1 MACLSSLD
9 KFRPAAGMVLVQVF
23 MTGMLL
29 LSKLCLDEGMNIFA
43 LLAYR
48 HLVAAAFLAP
58 FAYFCDRDQVKRLT
72 CAALGWI
79 FVCALSGITI
89 GMGFYY
95 YGLLCTSTTFAAT
108 FLNLIPVLTFIF
120 AVVLRMENICLK
132 TRAGVVKVGGTV
144 VCVMGAMLA
153 TLYKGTSVKLLSSL
167 WHTHH
172 TSAVR
177 LAKTDWT
184 RGAMMLV
191 VSSISY
197 SAWFIAQVKLF
208 KMFPA
213 RYLANTLICLIGS
226 LQSAV
231 IGFALERDLAMWKIG
246 PDLQLLTIVYSGVFT
261 SGATF
266 CLTSW
271 CVSKKGPIY
280 AAMFSPLLLVLA
292 CISGSIFLGERL
304 YIGSMLG
311 SVLIVGGLYAYLWGK
326 RKESM
331 LKILQVDGSGSAS
344 SRRLQAKAAVV
355 VAQEAVVPDEANDQA
370 KSEVAKGETAIN
382 LR

>member
-29 LSKLCLDEGMNIFA
+29 LSKLCLDQGMNIFA

-58 FAYFCDRDQVKRLT
+58 LAYFCDRDQAKGMT
-72 CAALGWI
+72 CAASGWI

-95 YGLLCTSTTFAAT
+95 YGLLCTSTTFSAT

-120 AVVLRMENICLK
+120 AVILRMEKLCLK
-132 TRAGVVKVGGTV
+132 NRAGVVKLGGTV

-153 TLYKGTSVKLLSSL
+153 TLYKGSSVKLLSSL
-167 WHTHH
+167 WHTHDK
-172 TSAVR
+172 SAVY

-191 VSSISY
+191 ISSVSY
-197 SAWFIAQVKLF
+197 SGWFIAQVKLF

-213 RYLANTLICLIGS
+213 RYLANTLICLMGS
-226 LQSAV
+226 VQSVV
-231 IGFALERDLAMWKIG
+231 IGFAMERDLKMWKIG
-246 PDLQLLTIVYSGVFT
+246 LDLQLLTIVYSGVFP
-261 SGATF
+261 SGFTF

-271 CVSKKGPIY
+271 CISKKGPIY

-292 CISGSIFLGERL
+292 CISSSLLLGERL
-304 YIGSMLG
+304 Y
-311 SVLIVGGLYAYLWGK
+311 VGRLVH
-326 RKESM
+326 
-331 LKILQVDGSGSAS
+331 QS
-344 SRRLQAKAAVV
+344 SSIWREKQ
-355 VAQEAVVPDEANDQA
+355 
-370 KSEVAKGETAIN
+370 I
-382 LR
+382 